1 MADKEGFLF
10 KNTPIDFSYKNLEL
24 DPLFFTKLTAEGF
37 RRSELNLKQ
46 HHIPA
51 LYLSGILESFAN
63 KSMEYNSIET
73 YVIDLYETIKRKPE
87 KNKQLKIK
95 FADNIVFY
103 NGIFQERRNKLTDP
117 SFYNKLAKNFYY
129 TSSFVKDDLYYSLA
143 YNLEDYLEVLHEV
156 SYIIQEFQDKHL

>member
-10 KNTPIDFSYKNLEL
+10 KDTEL

-46 HHIPA
+46 HHLPA

-63 KSMEYNSIET
+63 KSTDYNSIDT
-73 YVIDLYETIKRKPE
+73 YVIDLYERTKKEQNR
-87 KNKQLKIK
+87 NKQLKIK

-103 NGIFQERRNKLTDP
+103 NGIFQERKNKLTDP
-117 SFYNKLAKNFYY
+117 SFYNKIAKSFYY
-129 TSSFVKDDLYYSLA
+129 TSSFIKDDIYYSLA
-143 YNLEDYLEVLHEV
+143 YNLDDYLEVLHEV
-156 SYIIQEFQDKHL
+156 SNIIKEFQDKHL